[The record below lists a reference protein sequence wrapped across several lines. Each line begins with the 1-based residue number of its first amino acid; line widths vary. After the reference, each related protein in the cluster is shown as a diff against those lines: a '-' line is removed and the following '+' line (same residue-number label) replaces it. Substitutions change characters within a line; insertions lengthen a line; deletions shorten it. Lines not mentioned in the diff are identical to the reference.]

1 MGKGAQPAVGEEIT
15 IRSLI
20 KDDLDAVVEID
31 AALGRLAPRRGYFER
46 RLGAALASPELHV
59 QFAAEHSGALVGFA
73 LARRLVGEFGAVQ
86 PALRLEVIGVERSE
100 QGAGIATR
108 LLAQLQQSA
117 VHGGAAEIRTQASWR
132 DGKMLHFLDHAG
144 FSLATDH
151 VIDCAVR
158 VERFDA
164 ADHEELEAPETGES
178 WKTPETDYSAA
189 ADNDFEALG
198 RDRLEARSLA
208 AGDFDEV
215 ARIDRRITG
224 VDRSAYLRQ
233 VFAEALGNSGV
244 RASLVARKDSM
255 TVGFV
260 MARTD
265 FGDFGRA
272 EPVAVLDTIGVD
284 PDFAHAGVGRSL
296 LSQLFLN
303 LQALRVE
310 RLETVVARGDF
321 ALLHFLYA
329 AGFAPA
335 ERLAFVRSAVQ

>member
-1 MGKGAQPAVGEEIT
+1 MSKGAQPAAGDQIN
-15 IRSLI
+15 IRSLA
-20 KDDLDAVVEID
+20 KEDLEAVVAID

-46 RLGAALASPELHV
+46 RLGAALANPELHL
-59 QFAAEHSGALVGFA
+59 QFAADHDGKLVGFA

-100 QGAGIATR
+100 QGAGIAGR
-108 LLAQLQQSA
+108 LLARLQQA
-117 VHGGAAEIRTQASWR
+117 AAQGGAAEIRTQASWR

-144 FSLATDH
+144 FSLAPDH

-158 VERFDA
+158 AQNFDEIER
-164 ADHEELEAPETGES
+164 EEPEPVASEDS
-178 WKTPETDYSAA
+178 WKTPETDYSAG

-198 RDRLEARSLA
+198 RDRIEASSLA
-208 AGDFDEV
+208 AGDFDDV
-215 ARIDRRITG
+215 ARIDRKITG

-244 RASLVARKDSM
+244 RASLVARKDGI

-265 FGDFGRA
+265 FGDFGRT

-284 PDFAHAGVGRSL
+284 PDFAHAGVGRAL

-321 ALLHFLYA
+321 ALLRFLYA

-335 ERLAFVRSAVQ
+335 ERLAFVRSAV

>member
-1 MGKGAQPAVGEEIT
+1 MGKGAQPAAGEEIT

-86 PALRLEVIGVERSE
+86 PALRLEVIGVESSE

-108 LLAQLQQSA
+108 LLARLQQSA

-164 ADHEELEAPETGES
+164 AEHEEVEAPETGES

-189 ADNDFEALG
+189 ADNDFEAALG
-198 RDRLEARSLA
+198 RDRIEARSLA

-244 RASLVARKDSM
+244 RASLVARKDGM

-265 FGDFGRA
+265 FGDFGRT

-321 ALLHFLYA
+321 ALLGFLYA

-335 ERLAFVRSAVQ
+335 ERLAFVRSAV